1 MIHLEKLEQARRLVA
16 ASDLDVWLTFVRET
30 TALCDPVL
38 PLICDFG
45 MTWQSAFMVS
55 KSGMTFAVVGNYDA
69 DAIRQLGGWNQVVPY
84 VHSIKDRLVAVLELT
99 IPTSV
104 IHPRIGIN
112 TCEWDD
118 KADGITLGMFHLLT
132 SMLEGTRFEGCLV
145 SASDVVIPLR
155 AQKTE
160 SELDAIEDAIQVTE
174 GIFEWLTSSFV
185 QVGMTEYQIY
195 RGIQTLIDERGY
207 GYGWERAGNPIVNC
221 GPDSQPGH
229 GLPSNQI
236 ALGHGHILH
245 IDLGVATRN
254 YSSDIQRC
262 WYVGSYVPEHIQQAM
277 AAVVSAIDAAAAA
290 LRPDVQGW
298 MVDAAA
304 RNAITA
310 AGYPEYMHAVG
321 HQVGR
326 FAHDGGTLLG
336 PQWER
341 YGSGPD
347 GVVQAR
353 EVYTLELG
361 IELPDAGIV
370 SIEEMVIVTAEGC
383 EFLTARQTEMWLLQR

>member
-1 MIHLEKLEQARRLVA
+1 VIHLEKLEQARHLVA

-45 MTWQSAFMVS
+45 MTWQSAFIVA

-84 VHSIKDRLVAVLELT
+84 VHSIRDRLIAVLELS
-99 IPTSV
+99 IPRSV
-104 IHPRIGIN
+104 TQPRIGIN
-112 TCEWDD
+112 TSESDD

-132 SMLEGTRFEGCLV
+132 SILEGTRFEGCLV
-145 SASDVVIPLR
+145 SASNVVIPLR

-160 SELDAIEDAIQVTE
+160 AELDAIEDAIQVTE
-174 GIFEWLTSSFV
+174 GIFEWMASAFV
-185 QVGMTEYQIY
+185 QVGMTELQIY

-207 GYGWERAGNPIVNC
+207 SYGWERAGNPIVNC
-221 GPDSQPGH
+221 GPESQAGH
-229 GLPSNQI
+229 GLPSNHI
-236 ALGHGHILH
+236 ALSPGHILH
-245 IDLGVATRN
+245 IDLGIATRN

-262 WYVGSYVPEHIQQAM
+262 WYVGNDVPEHIQRAM
-277 AAVVSAIDAAAAA
+277 AAVVGAIDAAASV
-290 LRPDVQGW
+290 LRPGVQGW

-304 RNAITA
+304 REAITA

-336 PQWER
+336 PRWER
-341 YGSGPD
+341 YGDAPD
-347 GVVQAR
+347 GIVQTR

-361 IELPDAGIV
+361 VELPDAGVV
-370 SIEEMVIVTAEGC
+370 SIEEMVVVTANGC
-383 EFLTARQTEMWLLQR
+383 EFLTERQTEMWTLRR

>member
-1 MIHLEKLEQARRLVA
+1 VIHLEKLEQARHLVA

-45 MTWQSAFMVS
+45 MTWQSAFIVA

-84 VHSIKDRLVAVLELT
+84 VHSIKDRLIAVLELS

-104 IHPRIGIN
+104 TQPRIGIN
-112 TCEWDD
+112 TSESDD

-132 SMLEGTRFEGCLV
+132 SILEGTRFEGCLV
-145 SASDVVIPLR
+145 SASNVVIPLR

-160 SELDAIEDAIQVTE
+160 AELDAIEDAIQVTE
-174 GIFEWLTSSFV
+174 GIFEWMASTFV
-185 QVGMTEYQIY
+185 QVGMTELQIY

-207 GYGWERAGNPIVNC
+207 SYGWERAGNPIVNC
-221 GPDSQPGH
+221 GPESQAGH
-229 GLPSNQI
+229 GLPSNHI
-236 ALGHGHILH
+236 ALSPGHILH
-245 IDLGVATRN
+245 IDLGIATRN

-262 WYVGSYVPEHIQQAM
+262 WYVGNDVPEHIQRAM
-277 AAVVSAIDAAAAA
+277 AAVVGAIDAAAAV
-290 LRPDVQGW
+290 LRPGVQGW

-304 RNAITA
+304 REAITA

-336 PQWER
+336 PRWER
-341 YGSGPD
+341 YGDAPD
-347 GVVQAR
+347 GIVQTR

-361 IELPDAGIV
+361 VELQGAGVV
-370 SIEEMVIVTAEGC
+370 SIEEMVVVTANGC
-383 EFLTARQTEMWLLQR
+383 EFLTERQTEMWTLRR

>member
-1 MIHLEKLEQARRLVA
+1 VIHLEKLEQARHLVA

-45 MTWQSAFMVS
+45 MTWQSAFVVA

-84 VHSIKDRLVAVLELT
+84 VHSIRDRLLAVLELT
-99 IPTSV
+99 IPASV
-104 IHPRIGIN
+104 TEPRIGIN
-112 TCEWDD
+112 TSESDD

-132 SMLEGTRFEGCLV
+132 SILEGTRFEGCLV
-145 SASDVVIPLR
+145 SAADVVIPLR
-155 AQKTE
+155 SQKTE
-160 SELDAIEDAIQVTE
+160 SEIDAIKDAIQVTE
-174 GIFEWLTSSFV
+174 GIFEWMSSTFV
-185 QVGMTEYQIY
+185 QVGMTELQIY

-207 GYGWERAGNPIVNC
+207 SYGWERAGNPIVNC
-221 GPDSQPGH
+221 GPDSQAGH
-229 GLPSNQI
+229 CLPSSQI
-236 ALGHGHILH
+236 ALAHGHILH
-245 IDLGVATRN
+245 IDLGIATRN

-262 WYVGSYVPEHIQQAM
+262 WYVGSNVPADVQHAM
-277 AAVVSAIDAAAAA
+277 AAVVGAIDAAAAV
-290 LRPDVQGW
+290 LRPGVQGW

-304 RNAITA
+304 REAITS

-336 PQWER
+336 PRWER
-341 YGSGPD
+341 YGDAPD
-347 GVVQAR
+347 GIVQPR

-361 IELPDAGIV
+361 VELPGAGVV
-370 SIEEMVIVTAEGC
+370 SIEEMVVVTTNGC
-383 EFLTARQTEMWLLQR
+383 DFLTERQKEMWLLRR

>member
-30 TALCDPVL
+30 TSLCDPIL

-45 MTWQSAFMVS
+45 MTWQSAFIVS

-84 VHSIKDRLVAVLELT
+84 VHSIKDRLIAVLELT

-104 IHPRIGIN
+104 TEPRIGIN
-112 TCEWDD
+112 TSESDD

-132 SMLEGTRFEGCLV
+132 SILEGTRFEGSLV

-160 SELDAIEDAIQVTE
+160 AELDAIEDAIQVTE
-174 GIFEWLTSSFV
+174 GIFDWLTTTFV

-195 RGIQTLIDERGY
+195 SGIQSLIDEPGY
-207 GYGWERAGNPIVNC
+207 SYGWERAGNPIVNC
-221 GPDSQPGH
+221 GPDSQAGH

-236 ALGHGHILH
+236 ALNHGHILH
-245 IDLGVATRN
+245 IDLGIATRK

-262 WYVGSYVPEHIQQAM
+262 WYVGSSVPEHIHQAM
-277 AAVVSAIDAAAAA
+277 SAVVAAIDAAAAV
-290 LRPDVQGW
+290 LRPGVQGW

-304 RNAITA
+304 REAITA
-310 AGYPEYMHAVG
+310 AGYPEYLHAVG

-336 PQWER
+336 PRWER
-341 YGSGPD
+341 YGDAPFGI
-347 GVVQAR
+347 VQSR

-361 IELPDAGIV
+361 VELPDVGIV
-370 SIEEMVIVTAEGC
+370 SIEEMVVVTADGC
-383 EFLTARQTEMWLLQR
+383 EFLTRRQTEMWLLRR

>member
-1 MIHLEKLEQARRLVA
+1 MIHLEKLEQARHLVA

-30 TALCDPVL
+30 TALCDPIL

-45 MTWQSAFMVS
+45 MTWQSAFIVA

-84 VHSIKDRLVAVLELT
+84 VHSIKDRLLAVLELS
-99 IPTSV
+99 IPTTV
-104 IHPRIGIN
+104 TQPRIGIN
-112 TCEWDD
+112 TSESDD

-132 SMLEGTRFEGCLV
+132 SILEGTRFEGCLV

-160 SELDAIEDAIQVTE
+160 TELDAIEDAIQVTE
-174 GIFEWLTSSFV
+174 GIFEWMSSTFV
-185 QVGMTEYQIY
+185 QVGMTELQIY

-207 GYGWERAGNPIVNC
+207 SYGWERAGNPIVNC
-221 GPDSQPGH
+221 GPDSQAGH
-229 GLPSNQI
+229 GLPSNQF
-236 ALGHGHILH
+236 ALSPGQILH
-245 IDLGVATRN
+245 IDLGIATRN

-262 WYVGSYVPEHIQQAM
+262 WYVGNDVPEHIQSAM
-277 AAVVSAIDAAAAA
+277 AAVVGAIDAAAAV
-290 LRPDVQGW
+290 LRPGVQGW

-304 RNAITA
+304 REAITA

-336 PQWER
+336 PRWER
-341 YGSGPD
+341 YGDAPD
-347 GVVQAR
+347 GIVQSR

-361 IELPDAGIV
+361 VELLGAGVI
-370 SIEEMVIVTAEGC
+370 SIEEMVVVTADGC
-383 EFLTARQTEMWLLQR
+383 EFLTKRQTEMWTLNR

>member
-45 MTWQSAFMVS
+45 MTWQSAFIVA

-69 DAIRQLGGWNQVVPY
+69 DAIRQLGGWNQVIPY
-84 VHSIKDRLVAVLELT
+84 VHSIKDRLLAVLELT

-104 IHPRIGIN
+104 AEPRIGIN
-112 TCEWDD
+112 TSESDD
-118 KADGITLGMFHLLT
+118 KADGITLGMFHLLS
-132 SMLEGTRFEGCLV
+132 SMLDGTRFEGCLV

-155 AQKTE
+155 AQKTDA
-160 SELDAIEDAIQVTE
+160 ELDAIEDAIQVTE
-174 GIFEWLTSSFV
+174 GIFDWLTSTFV
-185 QVGMTEYQIY
+185 QVGMTEFQIY
-195 RGIQTLIDERGY
+195 RGIQTIIDERGY
-207 GYGWERAGNPIVNC
+207 AYGWERAGNPIVNC
-221 GPDSQPGH
+221 GPDSQAGH

-236 ALGHGHILH
+236 ALNHGHILH
-245 IDLGVATRN
+245 IDLGIATRH

-262 WYVGSYVPEHIQQAM
+262 WYVGAFVPENIRQAM
-277 AAVVSAIDAAAAA
+277 AAVVGAIDAAAAV
-290 LRPDVQGW
+290 LRPGVQGW

-304 RNAITA
+304 REAITA

-336 PQWER
+336 M
-341 YGSGPD
+341 GSYKP
-347 GVVQAR
+347 VRCIHWSLVSSFRMQAWSVLR
-353 EVYTLELG
+353 KWSLS
-361 IELPDAGIV
+361 PN
-370 SIEEMVIVTAEGC
+370 TAAN
-383 EFLTARQTEMWLLQR
+383 F

>member
-1 MIHLEKLEQARRLVA
+1 MIHLEKLEQARLLVA

-30 TALCDPVL
+30 TALCDPAL

-45 MTWQSAFMVS
+45 MTWQSAFIVA

-84 VHSIKDRLVAVLELT
+84 VHSIKDRLLAVLELT

-104 IHPRIGIN
+104 TQPRIGIN
-112 TCEWDD
+112 TSESDD

-132 SMLEGTRFEGCLV
+132 AILEGTRFEGCLV

-160 SELDAIEDAIQVTE
+160 AELDAIEDAIQVTE
-174 GIFEWLTSSFV
+174 GIFEWMSSTFV
-185 QVGMTEYQIY
+185 QVGMTELQIY

-207 GYGWERAGNPIVNC
+207 SYGWERAGNPIVNC
-221 GPDSQPGH
+221 GPDSQAGH

-236 ALGHGHILH
+236 ALSPGHILH
-245 IDLGVATRN
+245 IDLGIATRN

-262 WYVGSYVPEHIQQAM
+262 WYVGNDVPDQIQKAM
-277 AAVVSAIDAAAAA
+277 AAVVGAIDAAAAV
-290 LRPDVQGW
+290 LRPGVQGW

-304 RNAITA
+304 REAITA

-336 PQWER
+336 PRWDR
-341 YGSGPD
+341 YGDAPD
-347 GVVQAR
+347 GIVQTR

-361 IELPDAGIV
+361 VELPGAGVV
-370 SIEEMVIVTAEGC
+370 SIEEMVVVTADGC
-383 EFLTARQTEMWLLQR
+383 EFLTKRQTEMWTLNR